1 MATIWAGNVDWLS
14 PGCFYFQNASTFASR
29 RLLPQTQ
36 SLLAKKTGN
45 RKGNRTVAEEMLL
58 YLELPLFL

>member
-1 MATIWAGNVDWLS
+1 MAQRSGSWRATAVPCSDVGRD
-14 PGCFYFQNASTFASR
+14 ASAR
-29 RLLPQTQ
+29 RLLLQAQ

-45 RKGNRTVAEEMLL
+45 RKGNRTITEEMLL